1 MAPTL
6 TPTARVRLRPPK
18 PPPRLVEPPRTTS
31 NGHRKQVPDVVA
43 AAKLTLAT
51 LRAGDARAARRR
63 CLRAGFH
70 ALRVGVANE
79 RLERAATA
87 VRRREAAAEHR
98 MPSWVRE
105 APPLSAKS
113 WSTASADWRLAIT
126 SREPGRRAGPFHAPN
141 PGFAV
146 CCSSPERFLRVGAA
160 DAHFYII
167 EQIRL
172 VQILSRGVYF
182 FQQRAEGLR
191 LSHPA
196 ELLLH

>member
-6 TPTARVRLRPPK
+6 TTTARVRLRPPK

-31 NGHRKQVPDVVA
+31 NGHRKQAPDVVA

-87 VRRREAAAEHR
+87 VRRREAAAEHAAAAIR
-98 MPSWVRE
+98 RRE
-105 APPLSAKS
+105 AA
-113 WSTASADWRLAIT
+113 AV
-126 SREPGRRAGPFHAPN
+126 AGEVAAHAPA
-141 PGFAV
+141 GEA
-146 CCSSPERFLRVGAA
+146 R
-160 DAHFYII
+160 
-167 EQIRL
+167 RL
-172 VQILSRGVYF
+172 PRREYF
-182 FQQRAEGLR
+182 FGLR
-191 LSHPA
+191 SLTVKKQKDLFHIK
-196 ELLLH
+196 

>member
-6 TPTARVRLRPPK
+6 TTTARVRLRPPK

-31 NGHRKQVPDVVA
+31 NGHRKPVPDVVA

-87 VRRREAAAEHR
+87 VRRREAAAEHAAAAIR
-98 MPSWVRE
+98 RRE
-105 APPLSAKS
+105 AAAGEGPTSPPRWVKALVAFVVVVV
-113 WSTASADWRLAIT
+113 II
-126 SREPGRRAGPFHAPN
+126 RRAGHCGRGHRDATRGDARN
-141 PGFAV
+141 DARDRGND
-146 CCSSPERFLRVGAA
+146 ERTVVDRA
-160 DAHFYII
+160 DA
-167 EQIRL
+167 RARRGD
-172 VQILSRGVYF
+172 VRDARGVV
-182 FQQRAEGLR
+182 REG
-191 LSHPA
+191 
-196 ELLLH
+196 